1 MWCLEGSKMFI
12 KKMNKNQINRL
23 KINGFK
29 SIKSTDIDLNMLN
42 VLIGANGAGK
52 SNLISLFI
60 LLQQMV
66 DLKLQN
72 YIGKHGGPE
81 TLLHFGS
88 KETDFIE
95 VDFYFGDNGYS
106 FRLAPTQSNQMMFEG
121 EWFFWKTTDHRNIGS
136 GHLESQWTKG
146 TSTGID
152 SYVQPIFTNQK
163 WRVYHFH
170 DTSDTA
176 RLKKSCNIND
186 NIELFTDAG
195 NLAAFLYRLKES
207 ALDSYW
213 EIIKTIQLVAPF
225 FDEFVLMPDRL
236 NHKIIRLEWRN
247 IDSDVIF
254 NPHQL
259 SDGTLRFICLATLL
273 LQPSRFSPETIIID
287 EPELGLHPYAIKLLA
302 SMLQSAS
309 EKKQIIVSTQS
320 VELLNEFDA
329 GDIIVVDH
337 INDASEFRRL
347 SEEDLKIWL
356 DDDYS
361 LGELWKKNLLGGR
374 PSK

>member
-1 MWCLEGSKMFI
+1 MT
-12 KKMNKNQINRL
+12 KNQINRI

-29 SIKSTDIDLNMLN
+29 SIKSADISFEMLN

-52 SNLISLFI
+52 SNLISLFV

-66 DLKLQN
+66 EMKLQN

-81 TLLHFGS
+81 SLLHFGS
-88 KETDFIE
+88 KETDSID

-106 FRLAPTQSNQMMFEG
+106 FKLTPTQSNQMMFEG
-121 EWFFWKTTDHRNIGS
+121 EWFFWKTIEHRNIGS
-136 GHLESQWTKG
+136 GHLESKWKIGTNTK
-146 TSTGID
+146 ID
-152 SYVQPIFTNQK
+152 VYVQRIFNNQK

-170 DTSDTA
+170 DTSETA
-176 RLKKSCNIND
+176 RLKKTCNIND

-207 ALDSYW
+207 APKSYW

-225 FDEFVLMPDRL
+225 FEEFVLMPDRL
-236 NHKIIRLEWRN
+236 NPEAIRLEWRN

-273 LQPSRFSPETIIID
+273 LQPSYLSPDTIIID

-309 EKKQIIVSTQS
+309 TKKQIIVSTQS
-320 VELLNEFDA
+320 VELLNEFDTEA
-329 GDIIVVDH
+329 IIVVDH

-347 SEEDLKIWL
+347 SEENLKIWL
-356 DDDYS
+356 EDDYS